1 MKGLS
6 NPTPKALTPEK
17 ETSLPLFTK
26 KFSPTFCILGILSIT
41 LVLHLH
47 VCEVS
52 FLKAQTRVSGIS
64 SITLGHL
71 GLSSSGSSK
80 PLWWKE
86 DLFPFSVW
94 WNSLEGIAY
103 PVCLLKWSTVNWVGQ
118 AWFWYKKEC
127 FLLELPGL
135 RQHKACFEMESWAG
149 SPSFSR
155 WCLFFHW
162 KDGWHWFSM
171 GYAREIWSPVKQK
184 GFVLTFS
191 KMLICEHTHI
201 HIQEALSACFLTT
214 VSEGSRVALLY
225 PQCPTY
231 QNRAQWVN
239 WWMNEQMKDRM
250 TLYWGPDLNLE
261 LRFNIKEWLH
271 REVKCGASTCNPIT
285 WAAGSQV

>member
-52 FLKAQTRVSGIS
+52 FLKDQTRVSGIS
-64 SITLGHL
+64 SITLRHL

-94 WNSLEGIAY
+94 RNSLEGTAY

-127 FLLELPGL
+127 LLLEMPGL
-135 RQHKACFEMESWAG
+135 RQHKACFEMQSWAG

-191 KMLICEHTHI
+191 KMLVCEHTHPHTGSTFCMFSHNCKWRVQSGSVVSPVP
-201 HIQEALSACFLTT
+201 HISKWSSVGELMDEWTD
-214 VSEGSRVALLY
+214 EG
-225 PQCPTY
+225 
-231 QNRAQWVN
+231 QNDFILRAWPKP
-239 WWMNEQMKDRM
+239 W
-250 TLYWGPDLNLE
+250 T
-261 LRFNIKEWLH
+261 
-271 REVKCGASTCNPIT
+271 EV
-285 WAAGSQV
+285 QY